1 MFKTELHC
9 HSAEV
14 SNCAHAYADYIVDRY
29 ISEGYSTIV
38 LTNHFNKET
47 FKNKRF
53 DMLDAPWDEK
63 VDYFM
68 NGYHKMVE
76 AAAGRINIIL
86 GMELRFFCEIN
97 DYLVYGI
104 TEEFLRAHPEMMDSN
119 PKEFSPVVRD
129 AGMLFIQAH
138 PFRNGMKITNPA
150 YLDGVEVNN
159 GHTGHDSR
167 NDIAYAWAEKFGLI
181 KTSGT
186 DFHDVTH
193 VCGSGIATESEI
205 KTTEDLLETLKSG
218 KYEIMRSG
226 AVPY

>member
-119 PKEFSPVVRD
+119 R
-129 AGMLFIQAH
+129 
-138 PFRNGMKITNPA
+138 IT
-150 YLDGVEVNN
+150 
-159 GHTGHDSR
+159 
-167 NDIAYAWAEKFGLI
+167 
-181 KTSGT
+181 
-186 DFHDVTH
+186 
-193 VCGSGIATESEI
+193 
-205 KTTEDLLETLKSG
+205 
-218 KYEIMRSG
+218 
-226 AVPY
+226 